1 MLYICETKDFD
12 MTTITI
18 NKRTK
23 AGKLIFEMAKL
34 LSEKEKG
41 VVISE
46 DEKHIGYLK
55 LDKKPRYNTETE
67 KVIKDVRL
75 GVGIIKADSVDELFE
90 KLKS

>member
-41 VVISE
+41 VVSAE
-46 DEKHIGYLK
+46 QKEFGEFVKSQLFCFEVCYSWFEAVAVLKQYL
-55 LDKKPRYNTETE
+55 N
-67 KVIKDVRL
+67 
-75 GVGIIKADSVDELFE
+75 
-90 KLKS
+90 

>member
-46 DEKHIGYLK
+46 DEK
-55 LDKKPRYNTETE
+55 PRYNTETE

-75 GVGIIKADSVDELFE
+75 DVGIIKADSVDELFE

>member
-1 MLYICETKDFD
+1 MLYICETKDFN

-34 LSEKEKG
+34 LSEKENG

-46 DEKHIGYLK
+46 D
-55 LDKKPRYNTETE
+55 DKPRYNTESE

>member
-1 MLYICETKDFD
+1 

-23 AGKLIFEMAKL
+23 AGKLILKWQS

-46 DEKHIGYLK
+46 DENHAII
-55 LDKKPRYNTETE
+55 PRL
-67 KVIKDVRL
+67 RR
-75 GVGIIKADSVDELFE
+75 S
-90 KLKS
+90 

>member
-1 MLYICETKDFD
+1 

-46 DEKHIGYLK
+46 DEK
-55 LDKKPRYNTETE
+55 PRYNTETE

>member
-1 MLYICETKDFD
+1 MLYICETKDCD

-46 DEKHIGYLK
+46 DEK
-55 LDKKPRYNTETE
+55 PRYNTETE

>member
-1 MLYICETKDFD
+1 MLYICETKDID

-46 DEKHIGYLK
+46 DEK
-55 LDKKPRYNTETE
+55 PRYNTETE

>member
-34 LSEKEKG
+34 LSEKEIG
-41 VVISE
+41 VVIS
-46 DEKHIGYLK
+46 
-55 LDKKPRYNTETE
+55 
-67 KVIKDVRL
+67 
-75 GVGIIKADSVDELFE
+75 
-90 KLKS
+90 

>member
-1 MLYICETKDFD
+1 MLYICEKKDFD
-12 MTTITI
+12 MTTITV

-46 DEKHIGYLK
+46 DE
-55 LDKKPRYNTETE
+55 KPRYNTETE

-90 KLKS
+90 KLTS

>member
-1 MLYICETKDFD
+1 

-23 AGKLIFEMAKL
+23 AGKLLFEMAKL

-41 VVISE
+41 VTIKE
-46 DEKHIGYLK
+46 DE
-55 LDKKPRYNTETE
+55 KPRYNKETE
-67 KVIKDVRL
+67 KAIADARL
-75 GVGIIKADSVDELFE
+75 GLGLIKADSVEELFE